1 MKQKPKKNGKKILVE
16 YCHANT
22 HKAFHVGHTRNICL
36 GESIC
41 RILEET
47 GNKIIRVNYQ
57 GDIGMHVAKTIYGL
71 LNLNKIGLKEPKEN
85 KGKWL
90 GLVYAA
96 ASNLSKDEKIAEEIN
111 IINQKLYAGDKK
123 LVKIWKESRK
133 WSLDYFEKTVYP
145 DFNVK
150 FNRFYFESEVE
161 KDGIKIRYF
170 PEKFNPEN
178 KALLGLLR
186 QESVRKILLFLVSN
200 EKSNH
205 DTIVGFVQLSP
216 STVSWH
222 LKKLE
227 SKHIIKSIKKG
238 KNTFYDLLI
247 DKKEILSILINHKES
262 FLDSLVNKTIE
273 MWDI

>member
-1 MKQKPKKNGKKILVE
+1 MNPLYHDKILELNSRKKV
-16 YCHANT
+16 YGFVKKHPGCH
-22 HKAFHVGHTRNICL
+22 FRD
-36 GESIC
+36 
-41 RILEET
+41 LERKSGIPAT
-47 GNKIIRVNYQ
+47 SLKYHLNFLNK
-57 GDIGMHVAKTIYGL
+57 YGL
-71 LNLNKIGLKEPKEN
+71 I
-85 KGKWL
+85 
-90 GLVYAA
+90 
-96 ASNLSKDEKIAEEIN
+96 
-111 IINQKLYAGDKK
+111 
-123 LVKIWKESRK
+123 
-133 WSLDYFEKTVYP
+133 
-145 DFNVK
+145 
-150 FNRFYFESEVE
+150 SEE

-170 PEKFNPEN
+170 PEKFNLEN
-178 KALLGLLR
+178 KTLLGLLR

-227 SKHIIKSIKKG
+227 SKHVIKSIKKG
-238 KNTFYDLLI
+238 KNTFYNLLI